1 MHRNFTFEISLRLYI
16 YIHINI
22 HRSRLYDDV
31 SKFMKTRYR
40 VFPLSK
46 SYIRRSNDS
55 YRGIINFST
64 SQNLLLILTKQFP
77 LNCHFFL
84 SPLSPFFTFFSL
96 FSNDKKNLTIIPLLN
111 ERGAKTGSGAI
122 YRKHFFEVE
131 MKILVKLDI
140 AWLGLS
146 RIPLPR

>member
-96 FSNDKKNLTIIPLLN
+96 FSNNKKKFNDHSSSQRARCENRQRRNL
-111 ERGAKTGSGAI
+111 
-122 YRKHFFEVE
+122 
-131 MKILVKLDI
+131 
-140 AWLGLS
+140 
-146 RIPLPR
+146 